1 MPHPHASGLA
11 PTNTDQHPWAKSAKA
26 DAFARLGTLELL
38 ESVLGRFGN
47 SIGLHDNLVRQ
58 RALTTMAHPFPRIEA
73 AAIDGRL
80 HTVYHRQ
87 VQLERLCKA
96 LVDNVNEIKQT
107 IEQDYDY
114 SPQEIATEY
123 HQTLTAAKQ
132 YYALLDPKEAHEEE
146 YLVANRKDASQT
158 RAPAGIVY
166 IEPTTHT
173 FFYSSIVP
181 LVAALAA
188 GNCVVLLVRIHSFHT

>member
-1 MPHPHASGLA
+1 
-11 PTNTDQHPWAKSAKA
+11 
-26 DAFARLGTLELL
+26 
-38 ESVLGRFGN
+38 
-47 SIGLHDNLVRQ
+47 
-58 RALTTMAHPFPRIEA
+58 MAHPFPRIEA

-96 LVDNVNEIKQT
+96 LVDNVNEVKRA

-123 HQTLTAAKQ
+123 HQTLTTVKQ

-146 YLVANRKDASQT
+146 YLVANGKDAPQN
-158 RAPAGIVY
+158 RMPAGIVY
-166 IEPTTHT
+166 IEPTMHT
-173 FFYSSIVP
+173 FFYSSIAP
-181 LVAALAA
+181 LAAALAA
-188 GNCVVLLVRIHSFHT
+188 GNCVVLLVSSYIFKLYAGEIDRNVA